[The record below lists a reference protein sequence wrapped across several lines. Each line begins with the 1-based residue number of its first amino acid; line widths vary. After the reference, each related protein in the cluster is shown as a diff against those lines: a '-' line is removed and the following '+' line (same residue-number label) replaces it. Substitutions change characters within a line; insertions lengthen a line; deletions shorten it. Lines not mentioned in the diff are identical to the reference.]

1 MTMIDF
7 ENNFFGRRS
16 IIDLLKRRVLDLRE
30 GYRQNVALLGDRHIG
45 KTSILKKFIFELGD
59 EGVVDVYVDLEN
71 KDFYSFFLK
80 ISGGLLYNFCRNKKL
95 PQQHDLKL
103 LLESTKRLIPQTVEE
118 IKRIEGL
125 IAKDKIAE
133 AYRDILS
140 LPEVFSNETGLF
152 CVIILDEFH
161 FLEDFLI
168 TNVYQELGKKIMT
181 QKKCLYLVSSSREDL
196 VNEILQEK
204 LSLLFGNFEIIHV
217 CGFDLKTSQEFIAQ
231 NLHDLKM
238 NSTLKNFIIDF
249 TGGHPFYLNI
259 ISQELIQQSAI
270 HHQSEIFI
278 PLLMSSIENTIFNR
292 WGVLNRHFE
301 IIVDQLCANR
311 GSRAV
316 LAILTALVSGQS
328 KLSAIGSNSGISKI
342 LLSAKFNRLLELDI
356 VIKNGNFYYLK
367 DKLFKYWI
375 KYVLQKKLHTIDID
389 ARAIRD
395 EFHREMEG
403 LICHF
408 QVISQ
413 KDLSSRI
420 AQLLQC
426 FDNISLT
433 LNGRRYKLP
442 AFNKITSLKAASHKE
457 NDMEVI
463 RASAQEGEWFIAL
476 KEEGICEMDVN
487 VFLTESKRIIKN
499 PQQRII
505 ISLRELD
512 ANARLKALQEKM
524 WIWNESEL
532 NALLNLYDQPYIVK

>member
-7 ENNFFGRRS
+7 ENNFFGRRP

-45 KTSILKKFIFELGD
+45 KTSILKRFIFELGD

-103 LLESTKRLIPQTVEE
+103 LLESTRRLIPQTVEE

-152 CVIILDEFH
+152 CVVILDEFH

-196 VNEILQEK
+196 ANEILQEK

-231 NLHDLKM
+231 NLCDLKIS
-238 NSTLKNFIIDF
+238 STLKNFIIDF

-259 ISQELIQQSAI
+259 ISQELIQQAAI
-270 HHQSEIFI
+270 HKQSEIFI
-278 PLLMSSIENTIFNR
+278 PLLMSSIKNTIFNR
-292 WGVLNRHFE
+292 WGVLSRHFE
-301 IIVDQLCANR
+301 IIVDQLCANK
-311 GSRAV
+311 GSRAL

-328 KLSAIGSNSGISKI
+328 KLSAIGSNSGINKI
-342 LLSAKFNRLLELDI
+342 LLNAKFNRLLELDI
-356 VIKNGNFYYLK
+356 VVKNGNFYYLK

-389 ARAIRD
+389 ARAIRN

-403 LICHF
+403 LIRNF

-442 AFNKITSLKAASHKE
+442 AFNKITSLRAASQKD

-476 KEEGICEMDVN
+476 KEEGICEADVN